1 MGQFVTVSAFRV
13 GDTAKVK
20 DAAMSFF
27 AARSWPAELVAAGEP
42 VVAEDVLIYA
52 PVSGWTV
59 IVWPGYFT
67 ELAAVEFMSRELN
80 ALASTV
86 RIHDGD
92 YWSHTLLRDGDT
104 LDRFATMPDY
114 FTDEPA
120 EVERLRAKYAG
131 RPAVV
136 AETTG
141 SPMADVAPYLV
152 QADPVDESSAGK
164 AFVDDEF
171 DLDDPWVFVDFW
183 RRLGPRY
190 PDDISAHQARIRPAA
205 DWVNKLSGGD
215 AEL

>member
-1 MGQFVTVSAFRV
+1 MGLFVTVSAFRV
-13 GDTAKVK
+13 GDAAKVR
-20 DAAMSFF
+20 DTAMGFF
-27 AARSWPAELVAAGEP
+27 AARSWPAELIAPDEPAAD
-42 VVAEDVLIYA
+42 EDVLIYA

-120 EVERLRAKYAG
+120 EIERLRSKYAG
-131 RPAVV
+131 KPAVV
-136 AETTG
+136 AQTTG
-141 SPMADVAPYLV
+141 SPVSDVAPYLV
-152 QADPVDESSAGK
+152 QADPDDEDESGK
-164 AFVDDEF
+164 AFADDEF

-190 PDDISAHQARIRPAA
+190 PDDISKHQARIRPAA
-205 DWVNKLSGGD
+205 DWVKNLSGGD